1 VNAHGVTP
9 NLELTPAQR
18 KRDLSGS
25 PQRQEQGSAGAY
37 SSQLDCS
44 AQLNRSFAISA
55 MSKAPNP
62 HIFRSRLEFGR

>member
-1 VNAHGVTP
+1 MY
-9 NLELTPAQR
+9 
-18 KRDLSGS
+18 DLSDDERNFAEALRLIIS
-25 PQRQEQGSAGAY
+25 AYLVWDSAGAY

-62 HIFRSRLEFGR
+62 HISRSRLEFGR